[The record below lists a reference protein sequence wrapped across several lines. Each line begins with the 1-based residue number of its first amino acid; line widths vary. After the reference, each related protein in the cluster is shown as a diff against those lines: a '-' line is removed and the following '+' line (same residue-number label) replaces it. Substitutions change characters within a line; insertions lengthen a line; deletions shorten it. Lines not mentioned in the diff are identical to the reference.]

1 MNLNFQLALPKELEE
16 VFSHFQKVILHM
28 QSSGLDQWDHV
39 YPDLETLK
47 EDIQKNDLYLARI
60 KEQIAVV
67 FVLNQEM
74 DAEYEDGKWRLPK
87 ETAYALHR
95 LCIDPQ
101 YQKQGL
107 GKETMKA
114 VMNLARS
121 FGATSLRLDAFSKN
135 QAAMKLYQSLGF
147 WETGYAHWRKG
158 TFILLEKDI

>member
-16 VFSHFQKVILHM
+16 VFSHFQKVIFHM
-28 QSSGLDQWDHV
+28 QSSGLDQWDQV
-39 YPDLETLK
+39 YPDLETLR

-74 DAEYEDGKWRLPK
+74 
-87 ETAYALHR
+87 
-95 LCIDPQ
+95 
-101 YQKQGL
+101 
-107 GKETMKA
+107 
-114 VMNLARS
+114 
-121 FGATSLRLDAFSKN
+121 DAFSKN